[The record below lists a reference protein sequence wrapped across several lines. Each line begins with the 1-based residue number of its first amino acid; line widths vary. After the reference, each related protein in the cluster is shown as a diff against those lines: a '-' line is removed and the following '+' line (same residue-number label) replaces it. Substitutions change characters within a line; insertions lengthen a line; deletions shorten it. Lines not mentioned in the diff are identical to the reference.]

1 MHLNRVSE
9 NLEKATNT
17 HDWIQMVL
25 YLYLYL
31 YLSVTSEFRFLSD
44 I

>member
-9 NLEKATNT
+9 NLEKATDT

-25 YLYLYL
+25 YLFFISL
-31 YLSVTSEFRFLSD
+31 
-44 I
+44 